1 MSTMK
6 RKLYLKL
13 LEWRNSPYRKPL
25 ILRGARQVGKSF
37 LVREFGKTEFSN
49 FIEINFE
56 LQPELKNS
64 FQEKKPQNILK
75 KLELILNRKIESE
88 NTILFLDEIQECPE
102 AILSLRYFH
111 EQMPT
116 LAVIAAGSL
125 LEFALNSEEYRS
137 PVGRIQF
144 LHLYPLSFQEFLNAM
159 GETILLDFLH
169 EVKFSDEFELAVH
182 EKLLNLYKDYLI
194 VGGMPEAV
202 KVYTET
208 KDFIKVKQIQL
219 SLLQTYRNDFSK
231 YAGKVKQKYLE
242 KVFYSIHTMLGKKI
256 RYSEIDRE
264 TPSRELKNAVELLD
278 SAGVVNRIV
287 GTNNTELPLSYYA
300 KDNFYKLTFLDTGLS
315 LKASGLEDT
324 ILTSPNILGVYEGGL
339 AEQFVGQEL
348 LAESN
353 PEERVKLFYWE
364 RFKRGSSAEIDYLYV
379 NKSEVYPIEVKAG
392 KTGSLKSLKLYKQE
406 IQNQISIRYSKLPL
420 SYYEGLLSIPLYMIS
435 ETTRLL
441 EEIKNKS

>member
-1 MSTMK
+1 MK
-6 RKLYLKL
+6 RKLYPKL
-13 LEWRNSPYRKPL
+13 LEWRNFPYRKPL
-25 ILRGARQVGKSF
+25 VLRGARQVGKSF
-37 LVREFGKTEFSN
+37 LVREFAKNEFSN
-49 FIEINFE
+49 FLEINFE

-64 FQEKKPQNILK
+64 FHEKKPERILK
-75 KLELILNRKIESE
+75 KLELLLNRKIESE

-111 EQMPT
+111 EQMPK

-144 LHLYPLSFQEFLNAM
+144 LHLYPLSFQEFLEAI
-159 GETILLDFLH
+159 GETIILDFLH
-169 EVKFSDEFELAVH
+169 EVKLSDEFELAVH
-182 EKLLNLYKDYLI
+182 EKLINLYKDYLI

-202 KVYTET
+202 KVYVET
-208 KDFIKVKQIQL
+208 KNFTVVKQIQL
-219 SLLQTYRNDFSK
+219 SLLHTYRNDFSK

-264 TPSRELKNAVELLD
+264 TPSRELKNAVELLE
-278 SAGVVNRIV
+278 SAGVVNKVV
-287 GTNNTELPLSYYA
+287 GTNNTELPLSYHA

-353 PEERVKLFYWE
+353 PEERTKLFYWE
-364 RFKRGSSAEIDYLYV
+364 RFKRGSSAEIDYLFTY
-379 NKSEVYPIEVKAG
+379 KSEVYPVEVKAG
-392 KTGSLKSLKLYKQE
+392 KSGSLKSLKLYKE
-406 IQNQISIRYSKLPL
+406 EKRNPISIRYSKLTL
-420 SYYEGLLSIPLYMIS
+420 SYHEGLLSIPLYMIA
-435 ETTRLL
+435 ETKRLL
-441 EEIKNKS
+441 EAVKKHHPE

>member
-1 MSTMK
+1 MQ
-6 RKLYLKL
+6 RKLYPKL
-13 LEWRNSPYRKPL
+13 LEWQNSPYRKPL

-37 LVREFGKTEFSN
+37 LVREFGKNEFSN

-64 FQEKKPQNILK
+64 FKDKKPESILK
-75 KLELILNRKIESE
+75 NLELYLNRKIELE

-144 LHLYPLSFQEFLNAM
+144 LHLYPLSFQEFLKAI
-159 GETILLDFLH
+159 GETIVLEFLH
-169 EVKFSDEFELAVH
+169 KVNLSDEFSSIVH

-208 KDFIKVKQIQL
+208 KNFSLVKQIQL
-219 SLLQTYRNDFSK
+219 SLLQTYRDDFSK
-231 YAGKVKQKYLE
+231 YAGKVKRKYLE
-242 KVFYSIHTMLGKKI
+242 KVFYSIPTMLGKKI
-256 RYSEIDRE
+256 RYSEIDKE
-264 TPSRELKNAVELLD
+264 TPSRELKNAVELLE
-278 SAGVVNRIV
+278 SAGVVNKVI
-287 GTNNTELPLSYYA
+287 GTNNIELPLSYHA

-315 LKASGLEDT
+315 LKASGLEET

-348 LAESN
+348 IAYAN
-353 PEERVKLFYWE
+353 PEERTKLFYWE
-364 RFKRGSSAEIDYLYV
+364 RFKRGSSAEIDYLFAY
-379 NKSEVYPIEVKAG
+379 KSQVYPVEVKAG
-392 KTGSLKSLKLYKQE
+392 KTGSLKSLKIFKE
-406 IQNQISIRYSKLPL
+406 EMKSQISIRFSKLPL
-420 SYYEGLLSIPLYMIS
+420 SYHEGLLSIPLYMIA
-435 ETTRLL
+435 ETERLL
-441 EEIKNKS
+441 DIIKGIHY

>member
-1 MSTMK
+1 MQ
-6 RKLYLKL
+6 RKLYPKL

-37 LVREFGKTEFSN
+37 LVREFGKNEFSDY
-49 FIEINFE
+49 IEINFE

-64 FQEKKPQNILK
+64 FKDKKPERILK
-75 KLELILNRKIESE
+75 NLELYLNRKIELE

-144 LHLYPLSFQEFLNAM
+144 IHLYPLSFQEFLEAI
-159 GETILLDFLH
+159 GETIVLEFLH
-169 EVKFSDEFELAVH
+169 KVNLSDEFSSVVH
-182 EKLLNLYKDYLI
+182 EKLLNLYQDYLI

-202 KVYTET
+202 KVY
-208 KDFIKVKQIQL
+208 
-219 SLLQTYRNDFSK
+219 YRNDFSK

-242 KVFYSIHTMLGKKI
+242 KVFYSIPTMLGKKI

-264 TPSRELKNAVELLD
+264 TPSRELKQAVELLE
-278 SAGVVNRIV
+278 SAGVVNKVI
-287 GTNNTELPLSYYA
+287 GTNNTELPLSYHA
-300 KDNFYKLTFLDTGLS
+300 KENFYKLIFLDTGLS
-315 LKASGLEDT
+315 LKASGLEET

-348 LAESN
+348 IAYAS
-353 PEERVKLFYWE
+353 PEERAKFFYWE
-364 RFKRGSSAEIDYLYV
+364 RFKRGSSAEIDYLLIY
-379 NKSEVYPIEVKAG
+379 KSEVYPVEVKAG
-392 KTGSLKSLKLYKQE
+392 KTGSLKSLKLYKGE
-406 IQNQISIRYSKLPL
+406 MQNQISIRYSKLPL
-420 SYYEGLLSIPLYMIS
+420 SYYEGLLSIPLYLIA
-435 ETTRLL
+435 ETERLL
-441 EEIKNKS
+441 EVIKSSQL

>member
-1 MSTMK
+1 MQ
-6 RKLYLKL
+6 RKLYPKL
-13 LEWRNSPYRKPL
+13 LEWQNSPYRKPL

-37 LVREFGKTEFSN
+37 LVREFGKNEFSN

-64 FQEKKPQNILK
+64 FKDKKPESILK
-75 KLELILNRKIESE
+75 NLELYLNRKIELE

-144 LHLYPLSFQEFLNAM
+144 LHLYPLSFQEFLEAI
-159 GETILLDFLH
+159 GETIVLEFLH
-169 EVKFSDEFELAVH
+169 KVNLSDEFSPIVH
-182 EKLLNLYKDYLI
+182 EKLLSLYKDYLI

-202 KVYTET
+202 KVYTEA
-208 KDFIKVKQIQL
+208 KKFSLVKQIQL
-219 SLLQTYRNDFSK
+219 SLLQTYRDDFSK
-231 YAGKVKQKYLE
+231 YAGKVKRKYLE
-242 KVFYSIHTMLGKKI
+242 KVFYSIHTMLGEKI
-256 RYSEIDRE
+256 RYSEIDKE
-264 TPSRELKNAVELLD
+264 TPSRELKNAVELLE
-278 SAGVVNRIV
+278 SAGVVNKVI
-287 GTNNTELPLSYYA
+287 GTNNIELPLSYHA

-315 LKASGLEDT
+315 LKASGLEET

-348 LAESN
+348 IAYAN
-353 PEERVKLFYWE
+353 PEERTKLFYWE
-364 RFKRGSSAEIDYLYV
+364 RFKRGSSAEIDYLFTY
-379 NKSEVYPIEVKAG
+379 KSQVYPVEVKAG
-392 KTGSLKSLKLYKQE
+392 KTGSLKSLKIFKE
-406 IQNQISIRYSKLPL
+406 EMKSQISIRFSKLPL
-420 SYYEGLLSIPLYMIS
+420 SYHEGLLSIPLYMIA
-435 ETTRLL
+435 ETERLL
-441 EEIKNKS
+441 DIIKGIHY

>member
-1 MSTMK
+1 
-6 RKLYLKL
+6 
-13 LEWRNSPYRKPL
+13 
-25 ILRGARQVGKSF
+25 
-37 LVREFGKTEFSN
+37 VREFGKNEFSN

-64 FQEKKPQNILK
+64 FKDKKPESILK
-75 KLELILNRKIESE
+75 NLELYLNRKIELE

-102 AILSLRYFH
+102 AIFSLRYFY
-111 EQMPT
+111 EQIPT

-144 LHLYPLSFQEFLNAM
+144 LYLYPLSFHEFLEAI
-159 GETILLDFLH
+159 GETIVLEFLH
-169 EVKFSDEFELAVH
+169 RVNLSDEFSPIVH

-194 VGGMPEAV
+194 IGGMPEAV

-208 KDFIKVKQIQL
+208 KNFSLVKQIQL
-219 SLLQTYRNDFSK
+219 SLLLTYRDDFSK

-264 TPSRELKNAVELLD
+264 TPSRELKNAVELLE
-278 SAGVVNRIV
+278 SAGVVNKVI
-287 GTNNTELPLSYYA
+287 GTNNTELPLSYHA

-315 LKASGLEDT
+315 LKASGLEET

-348 LAESN
+348 LAYSN
-353 PEERVKLFYWE
+353 PEERVKFFYWE
-364 RFKRGSSAEIDYLYV
+364 RFKRGSSAEIDYLFTY
-379 NKSEVYPIEVKAG
+379 KSQVYPVEVKAG
-392 KTGSLKSLKLYKQE
+392 KTGSLKSLKLYKE
-406 IQNQISIRYSKLPL
+406 EMQNQISIRYSKLPL
-420 SYYEGLLSIPLYMIS
+420 SYYEGLLSIPLYMIA
-435 ETTRLL
+435 ETERLL
-441 EEIKNKS
+441 EVIKSSQV

>member
-1 MSTMK
+1 MK
-6 RKLYLKL
+6 RKLYPKL

-37 LVREFGKTEFSN
+37 LVREFGKNEFSDY
-49 FIEINFE
+49 IEINFE

-64 FQEKKPQNILK
+64 FKDKKPERILK
-75 KLELILNRKIESE
+75 NLELYLNRKIELE

-144 LHLYPLSFQEFLNAM
+144 IHLHPLSFQEFLEAI
-159 GETILLDFLH
+159 GETIVLEFLH
-169 EVKFSDEFELAVH
+169 EVKFSDEFSSVVH

-208 KDFIKVKQIQL
+208 KNFSLVRQIQL
-219 SLLQTYRNDFSK
+219 SLLLTYRNDFSK

-242 KVFYSIHTMLGKKI
+242 KVFYSIPTMLGKKI

-264 TPSRELKNAVELLD
+264 TPSRELKQAVELLE
-278 SAGVVNRIV
+278 SAGVVNKVI
-287 GTNNTELPLSYYA
+287 GTNNTELPLSYHA
-300 KDNFYKLTFLDTGLS
+300 KENFYKLIFLDTGLS
-315 LKASGLEDT
+315 LKASGLEET

-348 LAESN
+348 IAYAS
-353 PEERVKLFYWE
+353 PEERAKFFYWE
-364 RFKRGSSAEIDYLYV
+364 RFKRGSSAEIDYLLIY
-379 NKSEVYPIEVKAG
+379 KSEVYPVEVKAG
-392 KTGSLKSLKLYKQE
+392 KTGSLKSLKLYKGE
-406 IQNQISIRYSKLPL
+406 MQNQISIRYSKLPL
-420 SYYEGLLSIPLYMIS
+420 SYYEGLLSIPLYLIA
-435 ETTRLL
+435 ETERLL
-441 EEIKNKS
+441 EVIKSSQL